1 MRVSETTFAAHG
13 AALLEA
19 ATRLFRKRGL
29 ESVTVAE
36 VARAAGLTHGAFY
49 GHYGSKAALAE
60 AACRQSLTR
69 GAARW
74 RARAASRPDD
84 PLGAIIDAY
93 LTERHRD
100 TPESGCALASIGPE
114 AARDRGE
121 LSVALDEGTRDLLA
135 ALDEAIARMRPNLP
149 GPARADA
156 AASVLAILVGG
167 LVVARAL
174 RPDPVRS
181 RAALSAARAAARGLL
196 PPSET

>member
-19 ATRLFRKRGL
+19 AARLFRKRGL

-36 VARAAGLTHGAFY
+36 VAKAAGLTHGAFY
-49 GHYGSKAALAE
+49 GHYESKAALAE
-60 AACRQSLTR
+60 AACRQSLSQ

-74 RARAASRPDD
+74 RARAASHPED

-100 TPESGCALASIGPE
+100 APESGCALAAIGPE
-114 AARDRGE
+114 AARDTGE
-121 LSVALDEGTRDLLA
+121 LSAALDEGTRDLLD
-135 ALDEAIARMRPNLP
+135 ALEDAIARMRPNLP
-149 GPARADA
+149 APGRADTA
-156 AASVLAILVGG
+156 AAVLAILVGG

-174 RPDPVRS
+174 RPDAERS

-196 PPSET
+196 PPTES

>member
-19 ATRLFRKRGL
+19 AARLFRKRGL
-29 ESVTVAE
+29 EGVTVAE

-49 GHYGSKAALAE
+49 GHYDSKAALAE
-60 AACRQSLTR
+60 AACRRSLGQ

-74 RARAASRPDD
+74 RARAAARPDD

-100 TPESGCALASIGPE
+100 APETGCALAAIGPE
-114 AARDRGE
+114 AARDTGE
-121 LSVALDEGTRDLLA
+121 LSAALDEGTRDLLD
-135 ALDEAIARMRPNLP
+135 ALDGAIAQMRPTLP
-149 GPARADA
+149 EARRADIA
-156 AASVLAILVGG
+156 SSVLAILVGG

-174 RPDPVRS
+174 RPHPERS

-196 PPSET
+196 PSSET